1 MDTQVITLLIWM
13 KVALRLLIFSIVPAY
28 LLWSFLSR
36 PLFTAISSLQS
47 RNLVETCYIEY
58 AFFFFS
64 LLQSC
69 ISLSDLNDVGI
80 CLLLLFWL
88 WGREEKEGWTCALK
102 MRLCNRNLCAVASLV
117 ARHNLSSDCLM
128 KCGENLD

>member
-1 MDTQVITLLIWM
+1 M

-80 CLLLLFWL
+80 CLLLLFL
-88 WGREEKEGWTCALK
+88 AVRQGRERRMNVCF
-102 MRLCNRNLCAVASLV
+102 
-117 ARHNLSSDCLM
+117 
-128 KCGENLD
+128 ENETL